1 MSGRVVKWVPPCRLV
16 PFEAAWA
23 ELVASWAQDAREAYW
38 LAPRNPPPL
47 TAAEVLRWHTPG
59 HTPYALLEEG
69 RATPVGYGE
78 LNRLSSGRR
87 RYWLGHLVIDPA
99 ERGRGLG
106 AALTRKLLEE
116 AFVRRRAQEV
126 SLVVFPDNVAA
137 IACYRA
143 AGMREDGYETHEF
156 AAYRRV
162 ETLLRMVVRAG
173 PRGQWP

>member
-1 MSGRVVKWVPPCRLV
+1 MSAGSIKRVPPCRLV
-16 PFEAAWA
+16 PFEAPWA
-23 ELVASWAQDAREAYW
+23 ALVASWAVDARETYW
-38 LAPRNPPPL
+38 LAPRNAPPL
-47 TAAEVLRWHTPG
+47 TAAEILRWHTPG
-59 HTPYALLEEG
+59 HTPYALLAEQ

-78 LNRLSSGRR
+78 LNVMSSGRR

-106 AALTRKLLEE
+106 VALTRKLLEE
-116 AFVRRRAQEV
+116 AFVRRGAREV

-143 AGMREDGYETHEF
+143 AGMHDDGYETHEF

-162 ETLLRMVVRAG
+162 ETLLRMVARE
-173 PRGQWP
+173 WP